1 MSEIDPICGM
11 SVDSGKPH
19 ETTLRDGKLYHFC
32 SAGCKKKFDA
42 GPVAAKPVVK
52 PGAEYTCPMHPEVH
66 QIGPGACPKCG
77 MALEPVHIQLG
88 DDANPELDD
97 MQRRFRI
104 SLFFTIPLLGLMF
117 APEFPARRWVELA
130 LASPVV
136 LYCGWPI
143 FERGW
148 KSILNR
154 SLNMFTLIAI
164 GAGTAYVSSFTG
176 AMYFEPAAT
185 VITLVLLGQMLELKA
200 RAKTGGAIKALL
212 GLAPSTAR
220 VIHDDGT
227 EHDMPLDTIR
237 PGDRLRVRPGEK
249 IPVDGTVMEGTSS
262 VDESML
268 TGEPLPIEKTVQSK
282 AIGGTVNGT
291 GSFVM
296 RADRVGADTL
306 LSRIVQLVSQ
316 AQRSRAPIQSLA
328 DKVAAYFVPAV
339 LLCAL
344 LTFVFG
350 HSLVNAIAVLIV
362 ACPCALGLATP
373 MSVMVA
379 TGKGATVGVLIRNA
393 EALQALATVD
403 TLAVDKTGTL
413 TEGKPKLTKLT
424 VHNDFDEAET
434 LRLIAGLEKS
444 SEHPLA
450 GAIIAA
456 ARERNIEI
464 PGAQVFRAMPGQG
477 IIGAV
482 GKNQIAVGTELLL
495 KSFHI
500 ATPGPGLYAA
510 IDGKLAATLEVTDP
524 IKATTAE
531 AISQLHSAGLRIIM
545 LTGDSQAN
553 AQSIAQQLG
562 IDSFEAQLLPDQKA
576 ASIKRL
582 QAEGRKV
589 AMAGDGINDAPPLA
603 QATVGIAMGTG
614 TDIAIQSA
622 GITLVSGDLR
632 GVVQAR
638 RLSVAMMRNIRENL
652 FFAFI
657 YNLIGIPVAAGLFG
671 FTLGPMFA
679 AAAMTFSSVS
689 VIGNALRLRNVRL

>member
-1 MSEIDPICGM
+1 MQ
-11 SVDSGKPH
+11 VDVGRPH
-19 ETTLRDGKLYHFC
+19 ETIVRDGKTYHFC
-32 SAGCKKKFDA
+32 CIGCKKKFEA
-42 GPVAAKPVVK
+42 GPVAPKQPVSE
-52 PGAEYTCPMHPEVH
+52 GTAYTCPMHPEVH
-66 QIGPGACPKCG
+66 KIGPGACPKCG
-77 MALEPVHIQLG
+77 MALEPEVIQLG

-104 SLFFTIPLLGLMF
+104 SLFFTVPLLCLMF
-117 APEFPARRWVELA
+117 APEFTFRRWVELA

-148 KSILNR
+148 ASIVHR

-164 GAGTAYVSSFTG
+164 GTATAYISSFTG
-176 AMYFEPAAT
+176 TLYFEPAAT
-185 VITLVLLGQMLELKA
+185 VVTLVLLGQVLELKA
-200 RAKTGGAIKALL
+200 RAKTGSAIKALM

-220 VIHDDGT
+220 VIHADGT
-227 EHDMPLDTIR
+227 EHDTPLEMIH

-249 IPVDGTVMEGTSS
+249 IPVDGTVLEGASS

-268 TGEPLPIEKTVQSK
+268 TGEPLPVEKAIHSS

-296 RADRVGADTL
+296 RADKVGAGTL
-306 LSRIVQLVSQ
+306 LSRIVQLVAQ

-328 DKVAAYFVPAV
+328 DRVSAYFVPAV
-339 LLCAL
+339 LLAAL
-344 LTFVFG
+344 LTFIFE

-379 TGKGATVGVLIRNA
+379 TGRGATVGVLIRSA
-393 EALQALATVD
+393 DALQALAEVD
-403 TLAVDKTGTL
+403 TLVVDKTGTL
-413 TEGKPKLTKLT
+413 TEGKPKLTSLT
-424 VHNDFDEAET
+424 VHNNFDESEI
-434 LRLIAGLEKS
+434 LCLIAGLEKS

-456 ARERNIEI
+456 ARERKIDI
-464 PGAQVFRAMPGQG
+464 PSAQVFRTIPGQG

-482 GKNQIAVGTELLL
+482 GKNQIAVGTERLLEG
-495 KSFHI
+495 FHI
-500 ATPGPGLYAA
+500 DTPGPGLYAA

-524 IKATTAE
+524 VKPTSVE
-531 AISQLHSAGLRIIM
+531 AIRQLQANGLRVIM

-553 AQSIAQQLG
+553 AQSVAKELG
-562 IDSFEAQLLPDQKA
+562 IDQFEAQLLPDQKA

-582 QAEGRKV
+582 QGEGHKV
-589 AMAGDGINDAPPLA
+589 AMAGDGINDAPSLA
-603 QATVGIAMGTG
+603 QANVGIAMGTG

-632 GVVQAR
+632 GVLQAR
-638 RLSVAMMRNIRENL
+638 KLSVAMMRNIRENL

-657 YNLIGIPVAAGLFG
+657 YNLIGIPIAAGLFG